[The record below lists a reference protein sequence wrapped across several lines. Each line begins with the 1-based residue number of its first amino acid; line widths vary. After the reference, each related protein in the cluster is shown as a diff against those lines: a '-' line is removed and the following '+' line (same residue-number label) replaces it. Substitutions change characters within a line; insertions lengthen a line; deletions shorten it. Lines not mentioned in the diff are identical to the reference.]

1 MKKKIIYGI
10 IIFYW
15 AVIIGSYFTDS
26 EVYQE
31 VALWMFLIG
40 LLAASPF
47 IIKGLYYAIKNTF
60 KGNI

>member
-10 IIFYW
+10 IFIYW

-26 EVYQE
+26 ELYQE
-31 VALWMFLIG
+31 VALWLFVGGLIG
-40 LLAASPF
+40 FIPF

>member
-15 AVIIGSYFTDS
+15 AIIIGSYFTDS

-40 LLAASPF
+40 LVVASPF

>member
-10 IIFYW
+10 IFIYW